1 MSAACNNVCVP
12 CTMHLKFASINSGSN
27 GNCYYIG
34 NDEHAVLIDAGISRR
49 ETERRMQKLNL
60 RLDKVR
66 AIFISHEHIDHVRGV
81 EGLSKRYGIPVYV
94 TAATKGNSHIFIPQN
109 LIRDFTAD
117 TEIQIGDLTV
127 IPFTKQHDAADP
139 HSFIIKWNELVVGVM
154 TDIGA
159 ACDRVKHYVAQCHAL
174 LLESNYDQEMLMNGR
189 YPYPLKQRVS
199 SDVGHLSNDQALSL
213 VMESGSDELK
223 LLLLGHLSK
232 DNNREQLVREVFSS
246 LEGKMH
252 VDIASR
258 FNESRVYA
266 IDRKAES
273 ISIRV

>member
-1 MSAACNNVCVP
+1 MQ
-12 CTMHLKFASINSGSN
+12 LKFASLNSGSN

-34 NDEHAVLIDAGISRR
+34 NDEHAILIDAGLSRR
-49 ETERRMQKLNL
+49 ETERRMQRLNL
-60 RLDKVR
+60 RMDHVR
-66 AIFISHEHIDHVRGV
+66 AIFISHEHIDHIRGV
-81 EGLSKRYGIPVYV
+81 EGISKRYGIPVYI
-94 TAATKGNSHIFIPQN
+94 TAATKGNSSMYIPEE
-109 LIRDFTAD
+109 LIRDFRAQ
-117 TEIQIGDLTV
+117 TEIVAGNLSV
-127 IPFTKQHDAADP
+127 VPFSKKHDAADP
-139 HSFIIKWNELVVGVM
+139 HSFIIKYNDIVVGVM

-159 ACDRVKHYVAQCHAL
+159 ACDNVKQHIGQCHAL
-174 LLESNYDQEMLMNGR
+174 LLESNYDHEMLMNGR

-199 SDVGHLSNDQALSL
+199 SDVGHLSNDQALAL
-213 VMESGSDELK
+213 VMESGSDDLK

-266 IDRKAES
+266 IEKKSE
-273 ISIRV
+273 IVSIRTLTGQLSIF